1 VWQEEIM
8 TTSVFALPISIEQ
21 LVTVIRHMTPAD
33 RQRLLDLVPELRQ
46 EATRVP
52 PRTPD
57 EAQAA
62 IERVREKVIQ
72 ALAGQPLAPD
82 EPFVGDLTL
91 GQYLNLP
98 DKERAR
104 LWEAWAD
111 GDSLNLEERDVRPEA
126 VPAR

>member
-1 VWQEEIM
+1 M
-8 TTSVFALPISIEQ
+8 TTSVFTLPISIEQ
-21 LVTVIRHMTPAD
+21 LATVIRHMTPVD

-62 IERVREKVIQ
+62 IEHVREKVTQ
-72 ALAGQPLAPD
+72 ALAGQLLAPD

-98 DKERAR
+98 GEARAR

-111 GDSLNLEERDVRPEA
+111 GNLHQLEERDVRPDA

>member
-1 VWQEEIM
+1 M
-8 TTSVFALPISIEQ
+8 STSVLALPISIEQ
-21 LVTVIRHMTPAD
+21 LATVIRHMTPAD

-57 EAQAA
+57 EALAA
-62 IERVREKVIQ
+62 IERVREKVTQ
-72 ALAGQPLAPD
+72 ALAGQLLLPD
-82 EPFVGDLTL
+82 EPFVGALTL

-98 DKERAR
+98 DEARAR

-111 GDSLNLEERDVRPEA
+111 GDIHQLEERDVRPDA

>member
-1 VWQEEIM
+1 M
-8 TTSVFALPISIEQ
+8 TTSVFTLPISIEQ
-21 LVTVIRHMTPAD
+21 LATVIRHMTPVD

-46 EATRVP
+46 EATRVL

-57 EAQAA
+57 EAQVA
-62 IERVREKVIQ
+62 IERVREKVTQ
-72 ALAGQPLAPD
+72 ALAGQLLAPD
-82 EPFVGDLTL
+82 EPFIGDLTL

-98 DKERAR
+98 DEERAR

-111 GDSLNLEERDVRPEA
+111 GDVHQLEERDVRPDA

>member
-1 VWQEEIM
+1 M
-8 TTSVFALPISIEQ
+8 TTSVFTLPISIEQ
-21 LVTVIRHMTPAD
+21 LATVIRHMTPVD

-62 IERVREKVIQ
+62 IERVREKVTQ
-72 ALAGQPLAPD
+72 TLAGQLLAPD

-98 DKERAR
+98 DEARAR

-111 GDSLNLEERDVRPEA
+111 GNLHQLEERDVRPDA

>member
-1 VWQEEIM
+1 M

-21 LVTVIRHMTPAD
+21 LATVIRHMTPAD

-52 PRTPD
+52 SRTPD

-62 IERVREKVIQ
+62 IERVREKVTQ

-98 DKERAR
+98 DEERAR
-104 LWEAWAD
+104 LWGAWVD
-111 GDSLNLEERDVRPEA
+111 GDSLNLEERDVRPDA

>member
-1 VWQEEIM
+1 M

-21 LVTVIRHMTPAD
+21 LATVIRHMTPAD

-72 ALAGQPLAPD
+72 ALDGQLLAPD
-82 EPFVGDLTL
+82 EPFVGELTL

-98 DKERAR
+98 DEARAR
-104 LWEAWAD
+104 LWESWAD
-111 GDSLNLEERDVRPEA
+111 GDLHQLEERDVRPDA
-126 VPAR
+126 VAAR

>member
-1 VWQEEIM
+1 M
-8 TTSVFALPISIEQ
+8 TTSVFALPISVEQ
-21 LVTVIRHMTPAD
+21 LATVIRHMTPAD

-46 EATRVP
+46 EAIRVP

-72 ALAGQPLAPD
+72 ALAGQLLAPD

-98 DKERAR
+98 DEARAR

-111 GDSLNLEERDVRPEA
+111 GDLHQLEERDVRPDA

>member
-1 VWQEEIM
+1 M
-8 TTSVFALPISIEQ
+8 STSVFAFPISIEQ
-21 LVTVIRHMTPAD
+21 LATVIRHMTSAD
-33 RQRLLDLVPELRQ
+33 RPRLLDLVPELRQ

-52 PRTPD
+52 PCTPD

-62 IERVREKVIQ
+62 IECVREKVTQ

-82 EPFVGDLTL
+82 EPFVEDLTL

-98 DKERAR
+98 DEARAR

-111 GDSLNLEERDVRPEA
+111 GDPHNLEEREVRSDA

>member
-1 VWQEEIM
+1 M
-8 TTSVFALPISIEQ
+8 TTSVFALPISVEQ
-21 LVTVIRHMTPAD
+21 LATVIRHMTPAD

-46 EATRVP
+46 EAIRVP

-72 ALAGQPLAPD
+72 ALAGQLLAPD
-82 EPFVGDLTL
+82 EPFIGDLTL

-98 DKERAR
+98 DEARAR

-111 GDSLNLEERDVRPEA
+111 GDLHQLEERDVRPDA

>member
-1 VWQEEIM
+1 M

-21 LVTVIRHMTPAD
+21 LATVIRHMTPAD

-62 IERVREKVIQ
+62 IERVREKVTQ

-98 DKERAR
+98 DEARAR
-104 LWEAWAD
+104 LWDEWAD
-111 GDSLNLEERDVRPEA
+111 GDLHQLEERDVRPDA

>member
-1 VWQEEIM
+1 M

-21 LVTVIRHMTPAD
+21 LATVIRNMTPAD
-33 RQRLLDLVPELRQ
+33 RQRLLDLVPELHQ
-46 EATRVP
+46 EATRVA
-52 PRTPD
+52 PRILD

-62 IERVREKVIQ
+62 IERVRDKVTQ
-72 ALAGQPLAPD
+72 ALAGQLLLPD
-82 EPFVGDLTL
+82 EPFVEQLTL

-98 DKERAR
+98 DEARAR

-111 GDSLNLEERDVRPEA
+111 GDLHQLEERDVRPDA

>member
-1 VWQEEIM
+1 M

-21 LVTVIRHMTPAD
+21 LATVIRHMTPVD

-62 IERVREKVIQ
+62 IERVREKVTQ

-98 DKERAR
+98 DEERAC
-104 LWEAWAD
+104 LWETWAN
-111 GDSLNLEERDVRPEA
+111 GDLYQLEERDVRPNA

>member
-1 VWQEEIM
+1 M

-21 LVTVIRHMTPAD
+21 LATVIRHMTPVD

-62 IERVREKVIQ
+62 IERVREKVTQ
-72 ALAGQPLAPD
+72 ALAGQLLAPD

-91 GQYLNLP
+91 GQYLSLP
-98 DKERAR
+98 DEARAR

-111 GDSLNLEERDVRPEA
+111 GNLHQLEERDVRPDA

>member
-1 VWQEEIM
+1 M
-8 TTSVFALPISIEQ
+8 TTSVFTLPISIEQ
-21 LVTVIRHMTPAD
+21 LATVIRHMTPVD

-62 IERVREKVIQ
+62 IERVREKVTQ
-72 ALAGQPLAPD
+72 ALAGQLPAPD

-98 DKERAR
+98 DEARAR

-111 GDSLNLEERDVRPEA
+111 GNLHQLEERDVRPDA

>member
-1 VWQEEIM
+1 
-8 TTSVFALPISIEQ
+8 VFALPISIEQ
-21 LVTVIRHMTPAD
+21 LATVIRHMTPAD
-33 RQRLLDLVPELRQ
+33 RQRLLDLVPELHQ

-57 EAQAA
+57 EAQAV
-62 IERVREKVIQ
+62 IERVREKVTQ
-72 ALAGQPLAPD
+72 ALAGQPLAPG

-98 DKERAR
+98 DEERAR
-104 LWEAWAD
+104 LWGAWAD
-111 GDSLNLEERDVRPEA
+111 GDSLNLEERDVRPDA

>member
-1 VWQEEIM
+1 M
-8 TTSVFALPISIEQ
+8 STSVFALPISIEQ
-21 LVTVIRHMTPAD
+21 LATVIRRMTPAD
-33 RQRLLDLVPELRQ
+33 RQRLLNLVPKLRQ
-46 EATRVP
+46 EAIQVP

-62 IERVREKVIQ
+62 IERVREKVTQ
-72 ALAGQPLAPD
+72 ALAGQLLTPD
-82 EPFVGDLTL
+82 EPFVGELTL

-98 DKERAR
+98 DEARAR

-111 GDSLNLEERDVRPEA
+111 SDLHQLEERDVRPDA

>member
-1 VWQEEIM
+1 M
-8 TTSVFALPISIEQ
+8 STSVFALPISIEQ
-21 LVTVIRHMTPAD
+21 LATVIRRMTPAD
-33 RQRLLDLVPELRQ
+33 RQRLLNLVPKLRQ
-46 EATRVP
+46 EAIQVP

-62 IERVREKVIQ
+62 IERVREKVTQ
-72 ALAGQPLAPD
+72 ALAGQLLAPD

-98 DKERAR
+98 DEARAR
-104 LWEAWAD
+104 LWEAWTD
-111 GDSLNLEERDVRPEA
+111 GNLHQLEERDVRPDA

>member
-1 VWQEEIM
+1 M

-21 LVTVIRHMTPAD
+21 LATVIRHMTPVD

-62 IERVREKVIQ
+62 IERVREKVTQ
-72 ALAGQPLAPD
+72 ALAEQLLAPD

-98 DKERAR
+98 DEARAR

-111 GDSLNLEERDVRPEA
+111 GNLHQLEERGVRPDA

>member
-1 VWQEEIM
+1 M
-8 TTSVFALPISIEQ
+8 STSVFALPISLEQ
-21 LVTVIRHMTPAD
+21 LATVIRYMTPAD

-46 EATRVP
+46 EATQVP
-52 PRTPD
+52 PRTLD

-62 IERVREKVIQ
+62 IERVREKVTR
-72 ALAGQPLAPD
+72 ALAGKLLLPN

-98 DKERAR
+98 DEARAR

-111 GDSLNLEERDVRPEA
+111 GDLHQLEERDVRPDA
-126 VPAR
+126 VSAR

>member
-1 VWQEEIM
+1 M
-8 TTSVFALPISIEQ
+8 TTSVFTLPISIEQ
-21 LVTVIRHMTPAD
+21 LATVIRHMTPVD

-62 IERVREKVIQ
+62 IERVREKVTQ
-72 ALAGQPLAPD
+72 ALAGQLLAPD

-98 DKERAR
+98 DEARAR

-111 GDSLNLEERDVRPEA
+111 GNLHQLEERDVRPDA